1 MISAGSYRS
10 FFRRERK
17 EERRGERRE
26 KGGEIFGRCRV
37 KTSFSYTEFWR
48 LVGLVALQLELSVG
62 VLNIMSEP

>member
-1 MISAGSYRS
+1 M
-10 FFRRERK
+10 
-17 EERRGERRE
+17 EERRGEKE

-48 LVGLVALQLELSVG
+48 LVGLVALQLQLSVG